1 MNFNL
6 NDEQRQLDDLLRRF
20 VSKDYGFEQRNTIL
34 RSEAG
39 FSRDIW
45 QALADLGVLALN
57 VPEDHGGLN
66 AGPVETMI
74 VMQALGRGLVLEPV
88 AASAVVAT
96 HALREVATA
105 EQQAELLPALAAGER
120 IAVLAHEE
128 SAADGDVNRVA
139 TTARRD
145 GDGWVLDGHKPVV
158 MHAAAADELLVS
170 ARTSGQPGDAQG
182 VSLFRVPAGTPGLT
196 LRSLPTVDGQR
207 AADLKLQGV
216 RLPASA
222 RIGAGGGAEGGAAE
236 GIQLAQDKG
245 LAALMADALGA
256 MESVF
261 DATVDYLKTRQ
272 QFGQPI
278 GRFQALQHRAADMV
292 LHLEQARSMT
302 ILATLRG
309 TQGPA
314 AERARILSAA
324 KVTLGQAAR
333 FIGQNA
339 VQLHGGMG
347 MTEELALSHGFKRL
361 VAFELRGGETDEHLA
376 RFAQLSRVAA

>member
-6 NDEQRQLDDLLRRF
+6 NDEQRQLDALLRRF
-20 VSKDYGFEQRNTIL
+20 VSKDYGFEQRNAIL

-39 FSRDIW
+39 FSRDTW

-96 HALREVATA
+96 HVLREVASD
-105 EQQAELLPALAAGER
+105 EQQAELLPAMAAGER
-120 IAVLAHEE
+120 IVVLAHEE
-128 SAADGDVNRVA
+128 SAAEGDVSRVA

-170 ARTSGQPGDAQG
+170 ARTSGQPGDVQG
-182 VSLFRVPAGTPGLT
+182 VSLFRVPAGAAGLL

-207 AADLKLQGV
+207 AADVKLQGQ

-222 RIGAGGGAEGGAAE
+222 LIGTEGGASE

-261 DATVDYLKTRQ
+261 DATVEYLKTRQ

-292 LHLEQARSMT
+292 LHLEQSRSMVV
-302 ILATLRG
+302 LATLRG

-347 MTEELALSHGFKRL
+347 MTDELALSHGFKRL

-376 RFAQLSRVAA
+376 RFAQLSRAAA

>member
-20 VSKDYGFEQRNTIL
+20 VSKDYGFEQRNAIL

-39 FSRDIW
+39 FSRDTW

-66 AGPVETMI
+66 AGSVETMI

-96 HALREVATA
+96 HVLREVASD
-105 EQQAELLPALAAGER
+105 EQQAELLPAMAAGER
-120 IAVLAHEE
+120 IVVLAHEE
-128 SAADGDVNRVA
+128 SAAEGDVSRVA

-170 ARTSGQPGDAQG
+170 ARTSGQPGDVQG
-182 VSLFRVPAGTPGLT
+182 VSLFRVPAGTAGLL

-207 AADLKLQGV
+207 AADVKLQGL
-216 RLPASA
+216 RLSASA
-222 RIGAGGGAEGGAAE
+222 LIGTEGAASE
-236 GIQLAQDKG
+236 GIRFAQDKG

-261 DATVDYLKTRQ
+261 DATVEYLKTRQ

-292 LHLEQARSMT
+292 LHLEQSRSMVV
-302 ILATLRG
+302 LATLRG

-347 MTEELALSHGFKRL
+347 MTDELALSHGFKRL

-376 RFAQLSRVAA
+376 RFAQLSRAAA

>member
-20 VSKDYGFEQRNTIL
+20 VSKDYGFEQRNAIL

-39 FSRDIW
+39 WSRGVW

-57 VPEDHGGLN
+57 VPEDHGGLD

-96 HALREVATA
+96 HALRAIATP

-120 IAVLAHEE
+120 VLVLAHDE
-128 SAADGDVNRVA
+128 SAAEGETGRVA

-158 MHAAAADELLVS
+158 LHAPAADELLVS
-170 ARTSGQPGDAQG
+170 ARTAGRAGQADG
-182 VSLFRVPAGTPGLT
+182 VSLFRVPVGAAGLT
-196 LRSLPTVDGQR
+196 LRSLPTLDGQR
-207 AADLKLQGV
+207 AADVQLQGV
-216 RLPASA
+216 RLPAASLV
-222 RIGAGGGAEGGAAE
+222 GAEGTASE
-236 GIQLAQDKG
+236 GLALAQDRG
-245 LAALMADALGA
+245 LAALLADTLGA

-261 DATVDYLKTRQ
+261 EATVEYLKTRQ

-292 LHLEQARSMT
+292 LHLEQSRSMVV
-302 ILATLRG
+302 LATLRG

-347 MTEELALSHGFKRL
+347 MTDELALSHGFKRL
-361 VAFELRGGETDEHLA
+361 VAFELRGGQTDEHLA
-376 RFAQLSRVAA
+376 RFAALSRAAA

>member
-39 FSRDIW
+39 FSRDTW

-96 HALREVATA
+96 HVLREVASD
-105 EQQAELLPALAAGER
+105 EQQAELLPAMAAGER
-120 IAVLAHEE
+120 IVVLAHEE
-128 SAADGDVNRVA
+128 SAAEGDVNRVA

-170 ARTSGQPGDAQG
+170 ARTSGQPGDVQG
-182 VSLFRVPAGTPGLT
+182 VSLFRVPAGTAGLL

-207 AADLKLQGV
+207 AADVKLQGL

-222 RIGAGGGAEGGAAE
+222 LIGTEGAASE

-261 DATVDYLKTRQ
+261 DATVEYLKTRQ

-292 LHLEQARSMT
+292 LHLEQSRSMVV
-302 ILATLRG
+302 LATLRG

-314 AERARILSAA
+314 DERARILSAA

-347 MTEELALSHGFKRL
+347 MTDELALSHGFKRL

-376 RFAQLSRVAA
+376 RFAQLSRAAA

>member
-57 VPEDHGGLN
+57 VPEDHGGLD

-96 HALREVATA
+96 HALREVATP
-105 EQQAELLPALAAGER
+105 EQQAEWLPALAAGER

-207 AADLKLQGV
+207 AADVKLQGL

-222 RIGAGGGAEGGAAE
+222 LIGVESGAAG

-314 AERARILSAA
+314 TERARILSAA